1 MQDHELNRRDFSK
14 LTMAAFGGMIA
25 GTAVSLSAAEE
36 KESKK
41 DSKKNPLLVEPHV
54 CKGLNT
60 CKNKGKGGD
69 NDCAGQGTCAAAEAH
84 SCKKENDCRGLGG
97 CGPKPGENA
106 CKGLGGCEVPMKHQA
121 NWKKARA
128 RFETLMTQEGKKVG
142 PAPEK

>member
-41 DSKKNPLLVEPHV
+41 DSKENPLLVEPHV

-60 CKNKGKGGD
+60 CKGKGKGGD
-69 NDCAGQGTCAAAEAH
+69 NSCAGQGGCAAAEAH
-84 SCKKENDCRGLGG
+84 HSCKGENDCKGQGG
-97 CGPKPGENA
+97 CGAKPGENA
-106 CKGLGGCEVPMKHQA
+106 CKGLGGCKVPIGKEA
-121 NWKKARA
+121 NWKKRA
-128 RFETLMTQEGKKVG
+128 GPVRDLDDPGGQEGRPG
-142 PAPEK
+142 P

>member
-14 LTMAAFGGMIA
+14 LIMAAFGGMIA

-41 DSKKNPLLVEPHV
+41 DSNKNPLLVEPHV

-60 CKNKGKGGD
+60 CKGKGKGGD
-69 NDCAGQGTCAAAEAH
+69 NACAGQGTCATAEAH

-121 NWKKARA
+121 NWEKARA